1 MMINTNKERLPY
13 IVFYALWI
21 VLFCTPTAMGATDF
35 TTVNGRQGV
44 CDTLTGRVL
53 VAVADES
60 EAADMPATIEENGRI
75 WAVTTTTLPIV
86 SLDHGNV
93 VSDTFQPGSMRLIH
107 GDGTA
112 EEYHT
117 LLRYRGASSLIY
129 DKKNY
134 AVKLTDANGEDMD
147 ASLLGMRSDN
157 SWILDAMAADMA
169 RMRNRVST
177 DLWLALS
184 TRPYY
189 ANLEPSMVNGTHGE
203 FVEVTV
209 NGAYWGI
216 YCLTEKVDRKQLKAK
231 KYQGSTVRGVLY
243 KAIAHDSLR
252 EITEVPKESSA
263 TWQGWEFQ
271 YPDPSKGEPSTWQP
285 LYSLA
290 ELLSQPEGS
299 KEVER
304 TLETRV
310 DLPVWI
316 DYCLLMDLIHATD
329 NGKKN
334 MFVYFR
340 DITASDVRACICPW
354 DMDATWGRTWRRIK
368 EGPETNCNISNGVNF
383 HMYTTLPDGF
393 YRQCQRWAEL
403 RDAGMTAE
411 YILAIFDRYF
421 DLFERSGAAGRETER
436 WNGINDVTIDFE
448 TEKDYIH
455 DWVPRRIVYLDTDYG
470 YHKTQGFQDINSE
483 NHESE
488 ATYGIDGRKTS
499 NSTRGI
505 VIKNGRKILR

>member
-1 MMINTNKERLPY
+1 MKLLHIFFLCLVAFLY
-13 IVFYALWI
+13 
-21 VLFCTPTAMGATDF
+21 TPTAKGATDF
-35 TTVNGRQGV
+35 TMVNGRQGI
-44 CDTLTGRVL
+44 CDAQTGRVL
-53 VAVADES
+53 VAIADES
-60 EAADMPATIEENGRI
+60 EAAGMPATIEKDGRI

-86 SLDHGNV
+86 SLDHGEV
-93 VSDTFQPGSMRLIH
+93 VSDSFQPGSMKLIH

-117 LLRYRGASSLIY
+117 LLRYRGASTLIY

-189 ANLEPSMVNGTHGE
+189 ANLEPSMVNSTHGE

-252 EITEVPKESSA
+252 KITEVPKDSSA
-263 TWQGWEFQ
+263 TWQGWEAQ
-271 YPDPSKGEPSTWQP
+271 YPDSSKGEPFTWQP

-316 DYCLLMDLIHATD
+316 DYCLLMDLMHATD

-483 NHESE
+483 NHEPE

>member
-1 MMINTNKERLPY
+1 MKLLHIFFLCL
-13 IVFYALWI
+13 VAL
-21 VLFCTPTAMGATDF
+21 LYTPTAKGATDF
-35 TTVNGRQGV
+35 TMVNGRQGV
-44 CDTLTGRVL
+44 FDAQTGRVL
-53 VAVADES
+53 VAIADES
-60 EAADMPATIEENGRI
+60 EAAGMPATIEKDGRI
-75 WAVTTTTLPIV
+75 WTVATTTLPIV

-93 VSDTFQPGSMRLIH
+93 VSDSFQLGSMKLIH

-252 EITEVPKESSA
+252 KITEVPKDSSA
-263 TWQGWEFQ
+263 TWQGWEAQ
-271 YPDPSKGEPSTWQP
+271 YPDPSKGEPSTWEP

-299 KEVER
+299 KEVEQ

-316 DYCLLMDLIHATD
+316 DYCLLMDLMHATD
-329 NGKKN
+329 NGDKN

-340 DITASDVRACICPW
+340 DITASDVQACICPW

-483 NHESE
+483 NHEPE

>member
-1 MMINTNKERLPY
+1 MKLLHIFFLSLVALFY
-13 IVFYALWI
+13 I
-21 VLFCTPTAMGATDF
+21 PTAKGATDF
-35 TTVNGRQGV
+35 TMVNGRQGV
-44 CDTLTGRVL
+44 FDAQTGRVL
-53 VAVADES
+53 VAIADES
-60 EAADMPATIEENGRI
+60 EAAGMPATIEKDGRI
-75 WAVTTTTLPIV
+75 WTVATTTLPIV
-86 SLDHGNV
+86 SLDHGEV
-93 VSDTFQPGSMRLIH
+93 VSDSFQPGSMKLIH

-252 EITEVPKESSA
+252 EITEVPKDSSA

-299 KEVER
+299 KEVEQ

-316 DYCLLMDLIHATD
+316 DYCLLMDLMHATD

-483 NHESE
+483 NHEPE

>member
-252 EITEVPKESSA
+252 EITEVPKDSSA
-263 TWQGWEFQ
+263 KWQGWEFQ

>member
-1 MMINTNKERLPY
+1 MKLLHIFFLSL
-13 IVFYALWI
+13 VALLYA
-21 VLFCTPTAMGATDF
+21 PTAKGATDF
-35 TTVNGRQGV
+35 TMVNGRQGV
-44 CDTLTGRVL
+44 FDAQTGRVL
-53 VAVADES
+53 VAIADES
-60 EAADMPATIEENGRI
+60 EAAGMPATIEKDGRI
-75 WAVTTTTLPIV
+75 WAVATTTLPIV
-86 SLDHGNV
+86 SLDHGEV
-93 VSDTFQPGSMRLIH
+93 VSDSFLPGSMRLIH
-107 GDGTA
+107 GDGTM
-112 EEYHT
+112 EEFHT
-117 LLRYRGASSLIY
+117 LLRYRGASALNY

-252 EITEVPKESSA
+252 EITEVPKDSSA

-299 KEVER
+299 KEVEQ

-316 DYCLLMDLIHATD
+316 DYCLLMDLMHATD

-505 VIKNGRKILR
+505 VIKNGKKMLR

>member
-1 MMINTNKERLPY
+1 MKLLHIFFLSLVALFY
-13 IVFYALWI
+13 I
-21 VLFCTPTAMGATDF
+21 PTAKGATDF
-35 TTVNGRQGV
+35 TMVNGRQGV
-44 CDTLTGRVL
+44 FDAQTGRVL
-53 VAVADES
+53 VAIADES
-60 EAADMPATIEENGRI
+60 EAAGMPATIEKDGRI
-75 WAVTTTTLPIV
+75 WTVATTTLPIV
-86 SLDHGNV
+86 SLDHGEV
-93 VSDTFQPGSMRLIH
+93 VSDSFQPGSMRLIH

-117 LLRYRGASSLIY
+117 LLRYRGASTLIY

-157 SWILDAMAADMA
+157 SWILDAMAVDMA

-243 KAIAHDSLR
+243 KAISHDSLR
-252 EITEVPKESSA
+252 EITEVPKDSSA

-316 DYCLLMDLIHATD
+316 DYCLLMDLMHATD

-383 HMYTTLPDGF
+383 HMYATLPDGF
-393 YRQCQRWAEL
+393 DRQCLRWAEL

-455 DWVPRRIVYLDTDYG
+455 DWVPRRIVYLDSDYG
-470 YHKTQGFQDINSE
+470 YHAPSGIEDISNDT
-483 NHESE
+483 HESDE
-488 ATYGIDGRKTS
+488 LYGIDGRKASTS
-499 NSTRGI
+499 THGI
-505 VIKNGRKILR
+505 VIVNGKKMLR

>member
-1 MMINTNKERLPY
+1 MINTNKERLPY

-21 VLFCTPTAMGATDF
+21 VLFYIPMAMGATDF

-252 EITEVPKESSA
+252 EITEVPKDSSA

-299 KEVER
+299 KEVEQ

-316 DYCLLMDLIHATD
+316 DYCLLMDLMHATD

>member
-1 MMINTNKERLPY
+1 MKLLHIFFLSLVALFY
-13 IVFYALWI
+13 I
-21 VLFCTPTAMGATDF
+21 PTAKGATDF
-35 TTVNGRQGV
+35 TIVNGRQGV
-44 CDTLTGRVL
+44 FDAQTGRVL
-53 VAVADES
+53 VAIADES
-60 EAADMPATIEENGRI
+60 EAAGMPATIEKDGRI
-75 WAVTTTTLPIV
+75 WTVATTTLPIV
-86 SLDHGNV
+86 LLDHGEV
-93 VSDTFQPGSMRLIH
+93 VSDSFQPGSMKLIH

-252 EITEVPKESSA
+252 EITEVPKDSSA
-263 TWQGWEFQ
+263 TWQGWEAQ
-271 YPDPSKGEPSTWQP
+271 YPDSSKGEPFTWQP

-316 DYCLLMDLIHATD
+316 DYCLLMDLMHATD

-483 NHESE
+483 NHEPE

>member
-1 MMINTNKERLPY
+1 MINTNKQRLPF
-13 IVFYALWI
+13 IVFYALCI
-21 VLFCTPTAMGATDF
+21 VLFYIPMAMGATDF

-157 SWILDAMAADMA
+157 SWILDAMAVDMA

-216 YCLTEKVDRKQLKAK
+216 YCLTEKVDRKKLRAK

-252 EITEVPKESSA
+252 KITEVPKDSSA
-263 TWQGWEFQ
+263 TWQGWEAQ

-316 DYCLLMDLIHATD
+316 DYCLLMDLMHATD

-455 DWVPRRIVYLDTDYG
+455 DWVPRRSVYLDTDYG

-483 NHESE
+483 NHEPE

>member
-1 MMINTNKERLPY
+1 
-13 IVFYALWI
+13 
-21 VLFCTPTAMGATDF
+21 MGATDF

-231 KYQGSTVRGVLY
+231 KYKDNTVRGVLY

-252 EITEVPKESSA
+252 EITEVPKNTSA
-263 TWQGWEFQ
+263 TWQGWEAQ
-271 YPDPSKGEPSTWQP
+271 YPDPSKGEPFTWEP

-290 ELLSQPEGS
+290 ELLAQPEGS
-299 KEVER
+299 KEVEQ

-316 DYCLLMDLIHATD
+316 DYCLLMDLMHATD

-354 DMDATWGRTWRRIK
+354 DMDATWGRTWRRIE

-393 YRQCQRWAEL
+393 YRQCQRWAEM

-436 WNGINDVTIDFE
+436 WNGINDVTIDFD

>member
-1 MMINTNKERLPY
+1 MKLLHIFFLSLVALFY
-13 IVFYALWI
+13 I
-21 VLFCTPTAMGATDF
+21 PTAKGATDF
-35 TTVNGRQGV
+35 TMVNGRQGV
-44 CDTLTGRVL
+44 FDAQTGRVL
-53 VAVADES
+53 VAIADES
-60 EAADMPATIEENGRI
+60 EAAGMPATIEKDGRI
-75 WAVTTTTLPIV
+75 WTVATTTLPIV
-86 SLDHGNV
+86 SLDHGEV
-93 VSDTFQPGSMRLIH
+93 VSDSFQPGSMKLIH

-252 EITEVPKESSA
+252 EITEVPKDSSA

>member
-1 MMINTNKERLPY
+1 MKLLHIFFLSLVALFY
-13 IVFYALWI
+13 I
-21 VLFCTPTAMGATDF
+21 PTAKGATDF
-35 TTVNGRQGV
+35 TMVNGRQGV
-44 CDTLTGRVL
+44 FDAQTGRVL
-53 VAVADES
+53 VAIADES
-60 EAADMPATIEENGRI
+60 EAAGMPATIEKDGRT
-75 WAVTTTTLPIV
+75 WTVATTTLPIV
-86 SLDHGNV
+86 SLDHGEV
-93 VSDTFQPGSMRLIH
+93 VSDSFLPGSMRLIH
-107 GDGTA
+107 GDGTM
-112 EEYHT
+112 EEFHT
-117 LLRYRGASSLIY
+117 LLRYRGASALNY

-243 KAIAHDSLR
+243 KAIAHDALR
-252 EITEVPKESSA
+252 EITEVPKNTSA
-263 TWQGWEFQ
+263 TWQGWEAQ
-271 YPDPSKGEPSTWQP
+271 YPDPSKGEPFTWEP

-299 KEVER
+299 KEVEQ

-316 DYCLLMDLIHATD
+316 DYCLLMDLMHATD

-436 WNGINDVTIDFE
+436 WNGINDVTIDFD

-483 NHESE
+483 NHEPE

>member
-1 MMINTNKERLPY
+1 MINTSKERLPF

-21 VLFCTPTAMGATDF
+21 VLFCIPTAMGATDF

-53 VAVADES
+53 VAIADES

-189 ANLEPSMVNGTHGE
+189 ANLEPSMLNGTHGE

-252 EITEVPKESSA
+252 EITEVPKDSSA
-263 TWQGWEFQ
+263 KWQGWEFQ

-316 DYCLLMDLIHATD
+316 DYCLLMDLMHATD
-329 NGKKN
+329 NGDKN

-340 DITASDVRACICPW
+340 DITASNVRACICPW

-505 VIKNGRKILR
+505 VIKNGKKILR

>member
-1 MMINTNKERLPY
+1 MKLLHIFFLCLVAFLY
-13 IVFYALWI
+13 
-21 VLFCTPTAMGATDF
+21 TPTAKGATDF
-35 TTVNGRQGV
+35 TMVNGRQGI
-44 CDTLTGRVL
+44 CDAQTGRVL
-53 VAVADES
+53 VAIADES
-60 EAADMPATIEENGRI
+60 EAAGMPATIEKDGRT
-75 WAVTTTTLPIV
+75 WTVATTTLPIV
-86 SLDHGNV
+86 SLDHGEV
-93 VSDTFQPGSMRLIH
+93 VSDSFLPGSMRLIH
-107 GDGTA
+107 GDGTM
-112 EEYHT
+112 EEFHT
-117 LLRYRGASSLIY
+117 LLRYRGASALNY

-252 EITEVPKESSA
+252 EITEVPKNSSA
-263 TWQGWEFQ
+263 TWQGWEAQ
-271 YPDPSKGEPSTWQP
+271 YPDPSKGEPSTWEP

-299 KEVER
+299 KEVEQ

-316 DYCLLMDLIHATD
+316 DYCLLMDLMHATD
-329 NGKKN
+329 NGDKN

-488 ATYGIDGRKTS
+488 TTYGIDGRKTS

-505 VIKNGRKILR
+505 VIKNGKKILR

>member
-1 MMINTNKERLPY
+1 MINTNKERLPY

-252 EITEVPKESSA
+252 EITEVPKDSSA
-263 TWQGWEFQ
+263 KWQGWEFQ

>member
-1 MMINTNKERLPY
+1 MKLLHIFFLSLVALFY
-13 IVFYALWI
+13 I
-21 VLFCTPTAMGATDF
+21 PTAKGATDF
-35 TTVNGRQGV
+35 TMVNGRQGV
-44 CDTLTGRVL
+44 FDAQTGRVL
-53 VAVADES
+53 VAIADES
-60 EAADMPATIEENGRI
+60 EAAGMPATIEKDGRT
-75 WAVTTTTLPIV
+75 WTVATTTLPIV
-86 SLDHGNV
+86 SLDHGEV
-93 VSDTFQPGSMRLIH
+93 VSDSFLPGSMRLIH
-107 GDGTA
+107 GDGTM
-112 EEYHT
+112 EEFHT
-117 LLRYRGASSLIY
+117 LLRYRGASALNY

-243 KAIAHDSLR
+243 KAIAHDALR
-252 EITEVPKESSA
+252 EITEVPKNTSA
-263 TWQGWEFQ
+263 TWQGWEAQ
-271 YPDPSKGEPSTWQP
+271 YPDPSKGEPFTWEP

-290 ELLSQPEGS
+290 ELLAQPEGS
-299 KEVER
+299 KEVEQ

-316 DYCLLMDLIHATD
+316 DYCLLMDLMHATD

-436 WNGINDVTIDFE
+436 WNGINDVTIDFD

-505 VIKNGRKILR
+505 VIKNGKKMLR

>member
-252 EITEVPKESSA
+252 EITEVPKDSSA

-316 DYCLLMDLIHATD
+316 DYCLLMDLMHATD

>member
-1 MMINTNKERLPY
+1 MKLLHIFFLCL
-13 IVFYALWI
+13 VAL
-21 VLFCTPTAMGATDF
+21 LYTPTAKGATDF
-35 TTVNGRQGV
+35 TMVNGRQGV
-44 CDTLTGRVL
+44 FDAQTGRVL
-53 VAVADES
+53 VAIADES
-60 EAADMPATIEENGRI
+60 EAAGMPATIEKDGRI

-86 SLDHGNV
+86 SLDHGEV
-93 VSDTFQPGSMRLIH
+93 VSDSFQPGSMKLIH

-252 EITEVPKESSA
+252 KITEVPKDSSA
-263 TWQGWEFQ
+263 TWQGWEAQ
-271 YPDPSKGEPSTWQP
+271 YPDSSKGEPFTWQP

-316 DYCLLMDLIHATD
+316 DYCLLMDLMHATD
-329 NGKKN
+329 NAKKN

-354 DMDATWGRTWRRIK
+354 DMDATWGRTWRQIK

-483 NHESE
+483 NHEPE

>member
-1 MMINTNKERLPY
+1 MINTNKERLPY

-75 WAVTTTTLPIV
+75 WAVTPPTLPIV

-252 EITEVPKESSA
+252 EITEVPKDSSA
-263 TWQGWEFQ
+263 KWQGWEFQ

>member
-1 MMINTNKERLPY
+1 MINTNKERLPF
-13 IVFYALWI
+13 IVFYALCI
-21 VLFCTPTAMGATDF
+21 VLFYIPMAMGATDF

-53 VAVADES
+53 VAIADES

-157 SWILDAMAADMA
+157 SWILDAMAVDMA

-252 EITEVPKESSA
+252 EITEVPKDSSA

-316 DYCLLMDLIHATD
+316 DYCLLMDLMHATD

-483 NHESE
+483 NHEPE

>member
-1 MMINTNKERLPY
+1 MKLLHIFFLSLVALFY
-13 IVFYALWI
+13 I
-21 VLFCTPTAMGATDF
+21 PTAKGATDF
-35 TTVNGRQGV
+35 TMVNGRQGV
-44 CDTLTGRVL
+44 FDAQTGRVL
-53 VAVADES
+53 VAIADES
-60 EAADMPATIEENGRI
+60 EAAGMPATIEKDGRT
-75 WAVTTTTLPIV
+75 WTVATTTLPIV
-86 SLDHGNV
+86 SLDHGEV
-93 VSDTFQPGSMRLIH
+93 VSDSFLPGSMRLIH
-107 GDGTA
+107 GDGTM
-112 EEYHT
+112 EEFHT
-117 LLRYRGASSLIY
+117 LLRYRGASALNY

-243 KAIAHDSLR
+243 KAIAHDALR
-252 EITEVPKESSA
+252 EITEVPKNTSA
-263 TWQGWEFQ
+263 TWQGWEAQ
-271 YPDPSKGEPSTWQP
+271 YPDPSKGEPFTWEP

-299 KEVER
+299 KEVEQ

-316 DYCLLMDLIHATD
+316 DYCLLMDLMHATD
-329 NGKKN
+329 NAKKN

-436 WNGINDVTIDFE
+436 WNGINDVTIDFD

-483 NHESE
+483 NHEPE

>member
-1 MMINTNKERLPY
+1 MKLLHIFFLSL
-13 IVFYALWI
+13 VALLYA
-21 VLFCTPTAMGATDF
+21 PTAKGATDF
-35 TTVNGRQGV
+35 AMVNGRQGV

-93 VSDTFQPGSMRLIH
+93 FSDTFQPGSMRLIH

-117 LLRYRGASSLIY
+117 LLRYRGASSLLY

-231 KYQGSTVRGVLY
+231 KYKDNTVRGVLY
-243 KAIAHDSLR
+243 KAIAHDALR
-252 EITEVPKESSA
+252 EITEVPKNTSA
-263 TWQGWEFQ
+263 TWQGWEAQ
-271 YPDPSKGEPSTWQP
+271 YPDPSKGEPFTWEP

-299 KEVER
+299 KEVEQ

-316 DYCLLMDLIHATD
+316 DYCLLMDLMHATD
-329 NGKKN
+329 NAKKN

>member
-1 MMINTNKERLPY
+1 MINTNKERLPF
-13 IVFYALWI
+13 IVFYALCI
-21 VLFCTPTAMGATDF
+21 VLFYIPMAMGATDF

-53 VAVADES
+53 VAIADES

-157 SWILDAMAADMA
+157 SWILDAMAVDMA

-252 EITEVPKESSA
+252 KITEVPKDSSA
-263 TWQGWEFQ
+263 TWQGWEAQ

-316 DYCLLMDLIHATD
+316 DYCLLMDLMHATD

-483 NHESE
+483 NHEPE

>member
-1 MMINTNKERLPY
+1 MINTNKERLPF
-13 IVFYALWI
+13 IVFYALCI
-21 VLFCTPTAMGATDF
+21 VLFYIPMAMGATDF
-35 TTVNGRQGV
+35 TTMNGRQGV

-53 VAVADES
+53 VAIADES

-157 SWILDAMAADMA
+157 SWILDAMAVDMA

-252 EITEVPKESSA
+252 KITEVPKDSSA
-263 TWQGWEFQ
+263 TWQGWEAQ

-316 DYCLLMDLIHATD
+316 DYCLLMDLMHATD

-354 DMDATWGRTWRRIK
+354 DMDATWGRTWRRIE

-403 RDAGMTAE
+403 REAGMTAE

-483 NHESE
+483 NHEPE

>member
-1 MMINTNKERLPY
+1 MKLLHIFFLSLVALFY
-13 IVFYALWI
+13 I
-21 VLFCTPTAMGATDF
+21 PTAKGATDF
-35 TTVNGRQGV
+35 TMVNGRQGV
-44 CDTLTGRVL
+44 FDAQTGRVL
-53 VAVADES
+53 VAIADES
-60 EAADMPATIEENGRI
+60 EAAGMPATIEKDGRI

-86 SLDHGNV
+86 SLDHGEV
-93 VSDTFQPGSMRLIH
+93 VSDSFQPGSMKLIH

-157 SWILDAMAADMA
+157 SWILDAMAVDMA

-231 KYQGSTVRGVLY
+231 KYKDNTVRGVLY

-252 EITEVPKESSA
+252 EITKIPQNTSA
-263 TWQGWEFQ
+263 TWQGWEAQ

-299 KEVER
+299 KEVEQ

-316 DYCLLMDLIHATD
+316 DYCLLMDLMHATD
-329 NGKKN
+329 NAKKN

-448 TEKDYIH
+448 TEKEYIH
-455 DWVPRRIVYLDTDYG
+455 DWVPRRIVYLDSDYG
-470 YHKTQGFQDINSE
+470 YHAPSGIEDISNDT
-483 NHESE
+483 HESD
-488 ATYGIDGRKTS
+488 AIYGIDGRKASTS
-499 NSTRGI
+499 THGI
-505 VIKNGRKILR
+505 VIVNGKKMLR

>member
-1 MMINTNKERLPY
+1 MKLLHIFFLSLVALFY
-13 IVFYALWI
+13 I
-21 VLFCTPTAMGATDF
+21 PTAKGATDF
-35 TTVNGRQGV
+35 TMVNGRQGV
-44 CDTLTGRVL
+44 FDAQTGRVL
-53 VAVADES
+53 VAIADES
-60 EAADMPATIEENGRI
+60 EAAGMPATIEKDGRI
-75 WAVTTTTLPIV
+75 WTVATTTLPIV
-86 SLDHGNV
+86 SLDHGEV
-93 VSDTFQPGSMRLIH
+93 VSDSFQPGSMKLIH

-147 ASLLGMRSDN
+147 ASLLEMRSDN

-263 TWQGWEFQ
+263 TWQGWEAQ
-271 YPDPSKGEPSTWQP
+271 YPDPSKGEPSTWEP

-299 KEVER
+299 KEVEQ

-316 DYCLLMDLIHATD
+316 DYCLLMDLMHATD
-329 NGKKN
+329 NGMKN

-483 NHESE
+483 NHEPE